1 MRNNIYDN
9 LKKIDE
15 NIDIILQNVYD
26 EDQKIIKDRSFGVSF
41 KAIKIKVDEINT
53 LINWSSD
60 ERGKNIIKN
69 L

>member
-1 MRNNIYDN
+1 MRSNIYDN

-26 EDQKIIKDRSFGVSF
+26 EDQKIIKDRSFSVSF

>member
-15 NIDIILQNVYD
+15 NIDIILQNIYG
-26 EDQKIIKDRSFGVSF
+26 EDQKIIKDRSFNVSF